1 MKVVILAG
9 GFGTRLSEETG
20 VKPKPMVEIGDRP
33 ILWHIMKIYS
43 AYGLNDFIVCLGYK
57 GKCIKEYFASYWL
70 QRSDVTF
77 DLRKNDMKVHQNGTE
92 PWRVTLIDTGEKT
105 MTGGRLKRVRNYI
118 DDRTFCLT
126 YGDGVTDVDISALI
140 AFHQQE
146 KVMATLTAVQPPG
159 RFGAFNLE
167 RKEARISTFKE
178 KPQGDGA
185 WINGGFFVLEP
196 GVIDLIEGDE
206 TVWEREPMERLAQE
220 GQLGAFRHKGF
231 WQPMDTLRDKM
242 LLEDLWRQG
251 KAPWKVWE

>member
-1 MKVVILAG
+1 
-9 GFGTRLSEETG
+9 
-20 VKPKPMVEIGDRP
+20 
-33 ILWHIMKIYS
+33 
-43 AYGLNDFIVCLGYK
+43 
-57 GKCIKEYFASYWL
+57 
-70 QRSDVTF
+70 
-77 DLRKNDMKVHQNGTE
+77 
-92 PWRVTLIDTGEKT
+92 
-105 MTGGRLKRVRNYI
+105 
-118 DDRTFCLT
+118 
-126 YGDGVTDVDISALI
+126 
-140 AFHQQE
+140 
-146 KVMATLTAVQPPG
+146 MATLTAVQPPG

-167 RKEARISTFKE
+167 RQEAKISTFKE

-196 GVIDLIEGDE
+196 GVMDYIEGDA